1 MKAISDWI
9 VIFSHCGSTGHQCD
23 HSVWK
28 ICCRKI
34 TFKIN
39 TFCENKMVLVWTS
52 AQGLLRDACDLF
64 PKWWQSRRTLTGS
77 NPITA
82 RPVQQHQ
89 ISFPTDVFQVVPW
102 TQNSHLPQPQFSIQI
117 LGQRYWSEWIICA
130 ISPHT
135 HRFQSNHIKTCAFSQ
150 WTPSKWLPGLKTV
163 TSLSSTV
170 FQGPLPQILL

>member
-1 MKAISDWI
+1 M
-9 VIFSHCGSTGHQCD
+9 IFSHCCSIKLCDQCEKYVKERSLYK
-23 HSVWK
+23 HIS
-28 ICCRKI
+28 RKQ
-34 TFKIN
+34 
-39 TFCENKMVLVWTS
+39 KMLWTS

-64 PKWWQSRRTLTGS
+64 PPWWQSRRTLTGS
-77 NPITA
+77 DPITA
-82 RPVQQHQ
+82 RPVRQHQ
-89 ISFPTDVFQVVPW
+89 ISFPTDAFQVVPW